1 MVLKVEKRISMME
14 EYYCDLTSE
23 LDSISGLDKCYTH
36 YKHYILADAFCVKEK
51 CLAIRVPGCT
61 VGGIWIDDE
70 NHITKISMS
79 NNYVFK
85 SYPDNINDVMQKYV
99 GTKIEFE

>member
-1 MVLKVEKRISMME
+1 MRVKERISSIE
-14 EYYCDLTSE
+14 EYYCDLTYE
-23 LDSISGLDKCYTH
+23 LDSLSGIDKCYAS
-36 YKHYILADAFCVKEK
+36 YKHYILADSFCRKEK

-70 NHITKISMS
+70 NRITKISMS
-79 NNYVFK
+79 GNYVFK
-85 SYPDNINDVMQKYV
+85 SYPDNINDVMEKYV